1 MTEVMDAEIIDAK
14 TGEVVTLPAVRQ
26 MRGEVLARDQVQ
38 VTTADALE
46 LANELRAVVNDRGWF
61 SKIQGRDYLNVE
73 AWTFIGGRLGM
84 TAKTKAE
91 PFMHPQSGDWIGYNG
106 HAALFDRR
114 TGEEVACADHVCLFD
129 EPGRKWAVNH
139 AVGMSQTRAV
149 SRAYQ
154 EQFRWIAQLAG
165 YEGTPEEEMHGVG
178 EPAKREAPPKREP
191 QRRTQAP
198 PPPREE
204 AKGDPA
210 AQAFLYQPGDEPPP
224 DPRWKMWRDD
234 SPTRNTQSEY
244 HDKTWAHMANGSYG
258 GARYQWMR
266 SALTHA
272 DAPASLKERARLCV
286 YQIEQKEH
294 SRRADMAAA
303 NGEETPF

>member
-1 MTEVMDAEIIDAK
+1 VTEVMDAEIIDAK

-91 PFMHPQSGDWIGYNG
+91 PFMHPQSGEWIGYNG

-165 YEGTPEEEMHGVG
+165 YEGTPEEEMHGVDA
-178 EPAKREAPPKREP
+178 PSRREAPPPRREP

-198 PPPREE
+198 PPPRDES
-204 AKGDPA
+204 ADPK
-210 AQAFLYQPGDEPPP
+210 AQAFLFMPGDPQPP
-224 DPRWKMWRDD
+224 DPKFKLWGRDA
-234 SPTRNTQSEY
+234 PTRNPASEY
-244 HDKTWAHMANGSYG
+244 ANTTWDEMAKGSFG
-258 GARYQWMR
+258 GKRYQWCR
-266 SALTHA
+266 YVLSQP
-272 DAPASLKERARLCV
+272 DAPASTRERARITVWL
-286 YQIEQKEH
+286 IENREH
-294 SRRADMAAA
+294 NKRADMEAAK
-303 NGEETPF
+303 GEETPF